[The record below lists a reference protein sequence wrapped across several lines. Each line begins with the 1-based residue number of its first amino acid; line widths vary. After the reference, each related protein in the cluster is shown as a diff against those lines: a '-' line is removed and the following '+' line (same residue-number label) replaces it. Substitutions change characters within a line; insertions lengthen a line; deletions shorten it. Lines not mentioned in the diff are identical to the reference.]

1 MWTLLPTS
9 TERGRRVLVTLSVL
23 LGALAVAAPAAA
35 EPTAQ
40 ERALAGALFE
50 EGRVLMGKGS
60 YAEACDKLAESQ
72 RLDPGGGTLLNLALC
87 HERQGRIA
95 TAWVEFREARALARR
110 DKRADREG
118 AAATEMSKIE
128 PALSML
134 AIEVPAEARA
144 AGFVVK
150 LDGAA
155 IAEAAWGTKIPVDPG
170 QRVVTAE
177 APERRTFTTTVE
189 IGASASAP
197 VVTIPPLA
205 LEGGPKP
212 PHSTP
217 PSSVSSPDAP
227 PASGASS
234 PPPGSGLRT
243 AGFVVGGLGLAG
255 LAVGAGFGVAAVM
268 KQSRSNAICP
278 GTTCSREFE
287 DAIPLNHEART
298 FARVADVAIGVG
310 AAGVV
315 AGVVLLWV
323 APRKASGVT
332 VGGAVDGRSGV
343 VVVRGAF

>member
-1 MWTLLPTS
+1 MWTLLPIS
-9 TERGRRVLVTLSVL
+9 TERGRRVLVTLSLL
-23 LGALAVAAPAAA
+23 LGALAIAAPAAA

-40 ERALAGALFE
+40 ERALASALFE
-50 EGRVLMGKGS
+50 EGRALMGKGR

-87 HERQGRIA
+87 HERQGRTA
-95 TAWVEFREARALARR
+95 TAWIEFREARALARR

-118 AAATEMSKIE
+118 AAATEMNKLG

-134 AIEVPAEARA
+134 AITVPAEARA
-144 AGFVVK
+144 AGLVVK

-155 IAEAAWGTKIPVDPG
+155 ISEAAWGTKIPVDPG
-170 QRVVTAE
+170 KHVVTAE
-177 APERRTFTTTVE
+177 APERRAATVTVE

-205 LEGGPKP
+205 LEDRPKP
-212 PHSTP
+212 PSTASP
-217 PSSVSSPDAP
+217 PAAP

-234 PPPGSGLRT
+234 RPPGSGLRT

-255 LAVGAGFGVAAVM
+255 LAVGAGVGVVAIARHN
-268 KQSRSNAICP
+268 SSNALCP
-278 GTTCSREFE
+278 TTTCAPGLEE
-287 DAIPLNHEART
+287 AIRLNRQART
-298 FARVADVAIGVG
+298 FARAADVALGVG

-315 AGVVLLWV
+315 AGAVLLWV
-323 APRKASGVT
+323 APSKASGVT